1 MNSPVTDP
9 FTTLGIPHAYDVD
22 LRAVEKI
29 HRDLSRALHPDRH
42 ARGGASERRE
52 ALRRAVEVNDAWR
65 IVRDPVR
72 RAEALLALRPL
83 ARGAREAPLESEFL
97 MEVLERREAL
107 AEARVA
113 RDRARVDSLAQDVR
127 ASVAEAEREL
137 ARGLAGEADAGLP
150 SVVGKLR
157 FYLRFLDEV
166 SAIEDERV

>member
-1 MNSPVTDP
+1 
-9 FTTLGIPHAYDVD
+9 
-22 LRAVEKI
+22 
-29 HRDLSRALHPDRH
+29 
-42 ARGGASERRE
+42 
-52 ALRRAVEVNDAWR
+52 
-65 IVRDPVR
+65 
-72 RAEALLALRPL
+72 L